1 MEKTL
6 RTLKFVLA
14 FALIF
19 TALGVFGTVCA
30 ALDYDS
36 IRTSIMPTYDEL
48 EIVEYTYYV
57 NEPITLEAQI
67 NLYDDNGKLMYGY
80 YYGYEYLGDLDKA
93 WSVERMEYMTEFA
106 DGKYHRLYS
115 AVTKESFSDNG
126 KYKHRYAEFYFRKPG
141 VYEVL
146 AYKYWH
152 ISSGYIDSQ
161 RYYLIRYTIEERTP
175 ITQDIEITNDAVL
188 VAGQEFVAP
197 TIPETEQY
205 KIRETYLIIGDQ
217 KILPGETIPEDCY
230 GAAQVYITI
239 DPARGYYYDEYQGAA
254 TIDAYIN
261 GEKVGLS
268 VVNSAAEGIYAD
280 FYIDSYVRQP
290 LKKLTLNDVEAPYH
304 RSELDYTGTIPEGE
318 CRITKIEYVMFGK
331 VMDMF
336 EAGESGAMRVYV
348 ECSDKYALD
357 DKCRMTWNGKIN
369 EVGVKVSDTERMFG
383 FMFDVEAKPEQYVY
397 NFIDFTVDGIVND
410 TPIAGELI
418 PTECT
423 PETAGVVVKSISW
436 SPADTRFIEGKEYTL
451 TVTFDHAEKY
461 LWIDNFLDNTTFR
474 VNYSEDGVSVK
485 EAKRSGG
492 IKQKFQTDYILT
504 KTFKPAAVDQTPKS
518 FVIDVDYDPA
528 SVSVVKGGSVTL
540 SIRTNLDF
548 ELADDLSIQWY
559 KTSSNIYGT
568 GTAIEGA
575 NGATLTVSAD
585 KVGTAYYYCSINCRI
600 GNELGSSD
608 SDEAAMVKVTVTDKN
623 KEPFRLLPA
632 SEQNVVVYS
641 DETDFVFE
649 TKVENT
655 DGQNVDYFWYRC
667 DKDGAELESEPTGRG
682 SSLLI
687 FGINSADK
695 MKTFYYKCSAY
706 CGEEYDSV
714 IFSCML
720 LPEKMGEEPV
730 GYKFP
735 FTDVPKSEWYY
746 KYVEASNKIG
756 LINGKT
762 LTEYMP
768 TDNMRLCEAVKL
780 AVCMNIIYNGGDP
793 STDIANGTDVWYS
806 TYEKYAIEHG
816 ILGKE
821 GMNGEAEKLVTRS
834 EYVYIF
840 SKALPESAF
849 EKINT
854 IPNGSIPDVKSV
866 KTAQEKAVY
875 TFYRAGIL
883 NGMDGYG
890 TFNPTGNISRSE
902 VAAILIRIMDPSYRV
917 GAPELLGRAQ

>member
-1 MEKTL
+1 MKKTF
-6 RTLKFVLA
+6 RTMKFLLA

-36 IRTSIMPTYDEL
+36 IRTSSMPAYDEL
-48 EIVEYTYYV
+48 NVIEYTYYV
-57 NEPITLEAQI
+57 NEPIPLEARI
-67 NLYDDNGKLMYGY
+67 NLYDDKGNLMYGKY
-80 YYGYEYLGDLDKA
+80 YQYQYIGDLDKA
-93 WSVERMEYMTEFA
+93 WSVARMEYMTEFA
-106 DGKYHRLYS
+106 DGKYHSLYS
-115 AVTKESFSDNG
+115 AVTNESFSDDG
-126 KYKHRYAEFYFRKPG
+126 KYKYRYADFYFRKPG

-146 AYKYWH
+146 VYTYLQH
-152 ISSGYIDSQ
+152 SSGIIDTQ
-161 RYYLIRYTIEERTP
+161 RYYLNRYTIEERTP

-197 TIPETEQY
+197 TIPETGQY

-217 KILPGETIPEDCY
+217 KILPGETIPEDCV
-230 GAAQVYITI
+230 GAAKVYITI

-268 VVNSAAEGIYAD
+268 VVNSGSEGVYAD

-290 LKKLTLNDVEAPYH
+290 LTKLTLNDVEAPYH
-304 RSELDYTGTIPEGE
+304 CSELDYTGTIPEGE
-318 CRITKIEYVMFGK
+318 CKITKIEYVMYGK

-348 ECSDKYALD
+348 ECSDKYVLD
-357 DKCRMTWNGKIN
+357 DSCRMTWNGKIN
-369 EVGVKVSDTERMFG
+369 EVGVKVSDTERIFAWE
-383 FMFDVEAKPEQYVY
+383 FTVEAKPEQYVY
-397 NFIDFTVDGIVND
+397 NFIDFTVDGVMND
-410 TPIAGELI
+410 TPTAGELI

-436 SPADTRFIEGKEYTL
+436 SPADTRFVEGKEYTL
-451 TVTFDHAEKY
+451 TVTFDHADEY
-461 LWIDNFLDNTTFR
+461 LWIDDFLDNTTFR
-474 VNYSEDGVSVK
+474 VNYSEDGVSVT
-485 EAKRSGG
+485 EAERSGG
-492 IKQKFQTDYILT
+492 VKQKFQTDYILT
-504 KTFKPAAVDQTPKS
+504 KTFKPAEVEKTPQS
-518 FVIDVDYDPA
+518 FVIDVDYEPA

-548 ELADDLSIQWY
+548 ELADNLSIQWY

-568 GTAIEGA
+568 GTPIKGA
-575 NGATLTVSAD
+575 NDVTLTVSAD
-585 KVGTAYYYCSINCRI
+585 KVGTAYYYCSINCTVM
-600 GNELGSSD
+600 GELGSSD
-608 SDEAAMVKVTVTDKN
+608 SDEAAMAKVTVIDKA
-623 KEPFRLLPA
+623 KAPFRILPA

-655 DGQNVDYFWYRC
+655 DGKAVDYYWYRC

-735 FTDVPKSEWYY
+735 FTDVPEKEWYY
-746 KYVEASNKIG
+746 SYVRAANRIG

-762 LTEYMP
+762 ATEYMP

-793 STDIANGTDVWYS
+793 ATDIANGTDIWYS
-806 TYEKYAIEHG
+806 TYEKYAIEQG

-854 IPNGSIPDVKSV
+854 IPDGSIPDVKSV

-875 TFYRAGIL
+875 SFYRAGIL

-890 TFNPTGNISRSE
+890 TFNPSGNISRSE

-917 GAPELLGRAQ
+917 GAPALLGKAQ

>member
-1 MEKTL
+1 MKKTL
-6 RTLKFVLA
+6 RTLKFLLA

-19 TALGVFGTVCA
+19 TALGAIGVSANVLEYVLAVGDRFELPTTRPYNVEYHFSCENSEHLFYADTNELVFYQSKIYG
-30 ALDYDS
+30 
-36 IRTSIMPTYDEL
+36 IRTNGREL
-48 EIVEYTYYV
+48 
-57 NEPITLEAQI
+57 
-67 NLYDDNGKLMYGY
+67 
-80 YYGYEYLGDLDKA
+80 
-93 WSVERMEYMTEFA
+93 
-106 DGKYHRLYS
+106 
-115 AVTKESFSDNG
+115 
-126 KYKHRYAEFYFRKPG
+126 YFDQPG
-141 VYEVL
+141 VYDITVEYVE
-146 AYKYWH
+146 KTMGR
-152 ISSGYIDSQ
+152 IEDEGEYI
-161 RYYLIRYTIEERTP
+161 RRYTVVPRQP
-175 ITQDIEITNDAVL
+175 ITEDIEITAVTDF

-205 KIRETYLIIGDQ
+205 KIREICLIIGDQ

-239 DPARGYYYDEYQGAA
+239 DPEVGYYYDEYQGAA

-268 VVNSAAEGIYAD
+268 VVNSAAEGVYAD

-290 LKKLTLNDVEAPYH
+290 LKRLTLNDVEAPYH
-304 RSELDYTGTIPEGE
+304 CSELDYTGTIPEGE

-348 ECSDKYALD
+348 ECGDKYALD
-357 DKCRMTWNGKIN
+357 DSCRMTWNGKIN
-369 EVGVKVSDTERMFG
+369 EVGVKVSDTERMFAWE
-383 FMFDVEAKPEQYVY
+383 FTVEAKPEQYVY
-397 NFIDFTVDGIVND
+397 NFIDFTVDGVMND
-410 TPIAGELI
+410 TPTAGELI

-436 SPADTRFIEGKEYTL
+436 SPADTRFVEGKEYTL
-451 TVTFDHAEKY
+451 TITFDHAEKY

-474 VNYSEDGVSVK
+474 VNYSEDGVNVT
-485 EAKRSGG
+485 EAERSGG
-492 IKQKFQTDYILT
+492 VKQKFQTDYILT
-504 KTFKPAAVDQTPKS
+504 KTFKPAEVEKTPQS
-518 FVIDVDYDPA
+518 FVIDVDYEPA

-548 ELADDLSIQWY
+548 ELADNLSIQWY

-568 GTAIEGA
+568 GTPIKGA
-575 NGATLTVSAD
+575 NDVTLTVSAD
-585 KVGTAYYYCSINCRI
+585 KVGTAYYYCSINCTVM
-600 GNELGSSD
+600 GELGSSD
-608 SDEAAMVKVTVTDKN
+608 SDEAAMAKVTVIDKA
-623 KEPFRLLPA
+623 KAPFRILPA

-655 DGQNVDYFWYRC
+655 DGKAVDYYWYRC

-735 FTDVPKSEWYY
+735 FTDVPEKEWYY
-746 KYVEASNKIG
+746 SYVRAANRIG

-762 LTEYMP
+762 ATEYMP

-793 STDIANGTDVWYS
+793 ATDIANGTDIWYS
-806 TYEKYAIEHG
+806 TYEKYAIEQG

-854 IPNGSIPDVKSV
+854 IPDGSIPDVKSV

-875 TFYRAGIL
+875 SFYRAGIL

-890 TFNPTGNISRSE
+890 TFNPSGNISRSE

-917 GAPELLGRAQ
+917 GAPALLGKAQ